1 VTKEEMVALS
11 ERGWASFNE
20 RDWDGFFANAT
31 PDIATRT
38 DPRWPDGGE
47 FIGREEI
54 VPFIEAF
61 LEPWDELRYER
72 SEDPEVVG
80 GKLVEKGAWVGTGRS
95 TGIAGR
101 IDFTS
106 VLILRG
112 GLIERLD
119 VFFDHEDALE
129 FARTGKRP
137 RG

>member
-1 VTKEEMVALS
+1 MLALS
-11 ERGWASFNE
+11 ERGWAAFNE
-20 RDWDGFFANAT
+20 RDWDRFFANAT
-31 PDIATRT
+31 SDVATRT

-54 VPFIEAF
+54 VPFLEAF

-72 SEDPEVVG
+72 MEDPDVVD

-106 VLILRG
+106 VMFVRG
-112 GLIERLD
+112 RLIERLD

-137 RG
+137 E